1 MGLSVHADGDGEGDN
16 PLLLI
21 PFEELASGSTHVN
34 PGACQRA
41 ARLYLYRTTFYRHA
55 YLQL

>member
-41 ARLYLYRTTFYRHA
+41 ARLYRTTFYRHA